1 MDQPIHL
8 VLVNG
13 LAILQKEV
21 DGSPKTILSQLFPR
35 AIIDDFS
42 FLSPST
48 VEWRLH
54 QRALALL
61 EQLLKTWGACKTLPI
76 VFLAHGLGGFVVKQ
90 KNPDI
95 GELR

>member
-1 MDQPIHL
+1 MKTHDRKRLTINSYSL

-61 EQLLKTWGACKTLPI
+61 EQLLKTWGACKASHHLI
-76 VFLAHGLGGFVVKQ
+76 LFE
-90 KNPDI
+90 
-95 GELR
+95 ELH